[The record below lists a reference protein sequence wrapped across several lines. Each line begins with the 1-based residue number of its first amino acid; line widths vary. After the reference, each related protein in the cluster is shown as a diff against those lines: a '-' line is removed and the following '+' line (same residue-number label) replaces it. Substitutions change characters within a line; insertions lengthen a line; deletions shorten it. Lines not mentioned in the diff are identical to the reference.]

1 MVAPSPVRVQDQ
13 RPTVPRHQNPVKCKR
28 SLPSTAI
35 DKTQLVPAEEV
46 LARNGQFVGKEGKLT
61 TLAIVLARES
71 FFGDDVLKICT
82 PKGHVD
88 KPALPHQELMEL
100 KEVLRGAYPQFW
112 SAPHLFESQWVTCKC
127 LDSIGQA
134 CKRVRNQKKRLKAAD
149 FTDFLYYTQLHM

>member
-1 MVAPSPVRVQDQ
+1 MRVQDQ
-13 RPTVPRHQNPVKCKR
+13 RPTVPRPAKCTR

-46 LARNGQFVGKEGKLT
+46 LARNGQFIGKEGKVT
-61 TLAIVLARES
+61 TVAVVLARES

-100 KEVLRGAYPQFW
+100 KEVLRGAYPQF
-112 SAPHLFESQWVTCKC
+112 
-127 LDSIGQA
+127 
-134 CKRVRNQKKRLKAAD
+134 
-149 FTDFLYYTQLHM
+149 